1 MGQKMK
7 PEMTREPVG
16 EHSTARRMFH
26 GSRFTASAIL
36 VSAVMLLSAC
46 GQIPEG
52 HRQVSGQPMDLL
64 SPGTVQYAQNSDD
77 EGYLSDE
84 DAAAIYGTDTQVSSD
99 DPLELLN
106 RFVFAFNEAL
116 DVILIRPMAVT
127 YRDLFPDPVK
137 DSVRNFLRNLST
149 PVVLANDFL
158 QGNPDRASDTAA
170 RFFINT
176 AFGLGFFDPASELGH
191 PYHDE
196 DFGQTLGSYG
206 VGEGAYLVL
215 PILGPSSVRDTG
227 GRVVDM
233 FFDPLT
239 YLLSGDEAR
248 TVSISR
254 GALRGIDFRSRNIE
268 TFDEIAEDSVDPYA
282 RFRSLW
288 RQNRQYQIENRD
300 NQVEGIN

>member
-1 MGQKMK
+1 
-7 PEMTREPVG
+7 
-16 EHSTARRMFH
+16 
-26 GSRFTASAIL
+26 
-36 VSAVMLLSAC
+36 MLFLAGC
-46 GQIPEG
+46 GQIPESQ
-52 HRQVSGQPMDLL
+52 RQAGQPVDLL
-64 SPGTVQYAQNSDD
+64 APGAVQYAQNSGD
-77 EGYLSDE
+77 ESDILSDE
-84 DAAAIYGTDTQVSSD
+84 DAEAIYGSSTPVESD

-137 DSVRNFLRNLST
+137 DSVRNFLRHLRS
-149 PVVLANDFL
+149 PVIFANDLL

-196 DFGQTLGSYG
+196 DFGQTMATYG
-206 VGEGAYLVL
+206 AGEGAYIVL
-215 PILGPSSVRDTG
+215 PVLGPSSLRDTG

-239 YLLSGDEAR
+239 YLLDGDAAMQE
-248 TVSISR
+248 SIVR
-254 GALRGIDFRSRNIE
+254 AGVKGLDYRSRNIE
-268 TFDEIAEDSVDPYA
+268 NFDEIMEDSVDPYA

-288 RQNRQYQIENRD
+288 RQNRQYEIENRD
-300 NQVEGIN
+300 NKVEGLN